1 MQDRWCLRHGKLRAH
16 ADEQGQLTIKKRQ
29 ISVNK
34 FSGALALLVI
44 GNSVAVQAQTILETQ
59 VVTASKSQTKLENM
73 ALNTTLITQED
84 IKKSAAQTL
93 DQLLRD
99 VPGFQFTGIPS
110 TQSDPTG
117 HQTKLRGLGN
127 SKVLVLVDGIPV
139 HDPFY
144 VTTQWFKVP
153 LSNIERVEVVRG
165 GSSSLWGNMA
175 VAGVVNI
182 ITKKSVDNSG
192 EVRVSYGSRG
202 SSEVALSKN
211 FSESEALGYNIT
223 VEQLNSKGYLLPP
236 SQYAWMYPGRGP
248 VNSKDTNVQFSTY
261 FKPSNDLSGFV
272 KLGYHIQDQDI
283 SYQFGNNLQKSPD
296 ISAGLTKKLEDDASI
311 SANAW
316 SQYVSFEK
324 YNGTVCAMQGVG
336 ATACKDPTTL
346 TQSQLNGSQLVQL
359 YSQYGSQQY
368 RESGASAIYNKNV
381 GGLVKDYQFGVDFRR
396 LSAKDAETFYQSS
409 QNGINPSN
417 PQVLASSTYG
427 EGVQSFQGLFAQTK
441 LLPTEDLELTL
452 SARADS
458 YANTDMYTSR
468 TTSANVTSGG
478 ARADKSKTAFDPSVA
493 AKYFVDDNLSLR
505 GAAYKAFRAPG
516 FNNLL
521 RTYGTTPTI
530 ANPDLDPE
538 TLLGKEIG
546 LDYRTEDVYLGATYF
561 DYKINNMIATYTVTS
576 YATAPAVVQNIC
588 GVGLSNCN
596 SAGNPKYYTND
607 QNGASNGYELIG
619 KWKLNSQYTF
629 NASYTFTSTYLTS
642 HGSIVT
648 DPLNTQ
654 LAGVP
659 KQTAVAGLTWVPSN
673 KIRLYGQARYIGR
686 FYIDTTSAGAPYAQG
701 GNVIYDASASYAWDK
716 DTDITL
722 SALNL
727 ANREYNEGAYT
738 YNKPWT
744 QTMSLPRT
752 VNLAVRVRF

>member
-1 MQDRWCLRHGKLRAH
+1 MI
-16 ADEQGQLTIKKRQ
+16 IKKPDRRD
-29 ISVNK
+29 VDMKN
-34 FSGALALLVI
+34 FSRTIALLAI
-44 GNSVAVQAQTILETQ
+44 GSAVAAQAATELETQ
-59 VVTASKSQTKLENM
+59 VVTASKSQTRLENM
-73 ALNTTLITQED
+73 ALNTTVITQED

-165 GSSSLWGNMA
+165 GGSSLWGNMA

-182 ITKKSVDNSG
+182 ITKKSVDNSSDAQ
-192 EVRVSYGSRG
+192 VSYGSRG
-202 SSEVALSKN
+202 SNEVALSKN
-211 FSESEALGYNIT
+211 FSESEVLGYNIT
-223 VEQLNSKGYLLPP
+223 VEQLNSKGYTLPP

-248 VNSKDTNVQFSTY
+248 VDAKDTNFEFTTY

-296 ISAGLTKKLEDDASI
+296 ISAGLTKKLEDGA
-311 SANAW
+311 AVTATAW
-316 SQYVSFEK
+316 SQYVHFEK
-324 YNGTVCAMQGVG
+324 YNGAVCAIPSG
-336 ATACKDPTTL
+336 ATGASACKDPTTL
-346 TQSQLNGSQLVQL
+346 TQSQINTAQLVQM
-359 YSQYGSQQY
+359 YSQYGSQRY
-368 RESGASAIYNKNV
+368 RETGFSSTYTKNI
-381 GGLVKDYQFGVDFRR
+381 GGLVKDYQVGLDYRR
-396 LSAKDAETFYQSS
+396 LSAKDAETFYQTSANS
-409 QNGINPSN
+409 ISAANS
-417 PQVLASSTYG
+417 QVLASRTYG

-441 LLPTEDLELTL
+441 LLPIEALEVTL
-452 SARADS
+452 SARLDS

-468 TTSANVTSGG
+468 TTSANITSGG
-478 ARADKSKTAFDPSVA
+478 ARADKSKTSFDPSVS
-493 AKYFVDDNLSLR
+493 AKYFVDDNLAIR

-546 LDYRTEDVYLGATYF
+546 LDYRTEDMYLGATYF
-561 DYKINNMIATYTVTS
+561 DYRINNMIATYTVNN

-588 GVGLSNCN
+588 GGSLANC
-596 SAGNPKYYTND
+596 GNTPKYYTND
-607 QNGASNGYELIG
+607 QNGASNGYELVG
-619 KWKLNSQYTF
+619 KWKLNSQYTL

-648 DPLNTQ
+648 DPINVQ

-659 KQTAVAGLTWVPSN
+659 KDSATLGLTWNPNSKV
-673 KIRLYGQARYIGR
+673 RVYGQARYIGR
-686 FYIDTTSAGAPYAQG
+686 FYIDTTSTVGRPYEQA

-716 DTDITL
+716 NVDVTV

-727 ANREYNEGAYT
+727 ANKEYNEGAYT
-738 YNKPWT
+738 YNKPWA
-744 QTMSLPRT
+744 QTVSLPRT
-752 VNLAVRVRF
+752 VNLGVRVKF

>member
-1 MQDRWCLRHGKLRAH
+1 MKNFSA
-16 ADEQGQLTIKKRQ
+16 TI
-29 ISVNK
+29 
-34 FSGALALLVI
+34 ALLAI
-44 GNSVAVQAQTILETQ
+44 GSSVAAQAATELETQ
-59 VVTASKSQTKLENM
+59 VVTASKNQTRLENM
-73 ALNTTLITQED
+73 ALNTTVITQED
-84 IKKSAAQTL
+84 IQKSAAQTL

-165 GSSSLWGNMA
+165 GGSSLWGNMA
-175 VAGVVNI
+175 VAGVVSI

-192 EVRVSYGSRG
+192 VAQVSYGSRG
-202 SSEVALSKN
+202 SNEIALSKN
-211 FSESEALGYNIT
+211 FSESDALGYNIT
-223 VEQLNSKGYLLPP
+223 VEQLNSKGYTLPP

-248 VNSKDTNVQFSTY
+248 VDAKDTNFEFTTY

-296 ISAGLTKKLEDDASI
+296 ISAGLTKKLEDGA
-311 SANAW
+311 AVTTNAW
-316 SQYVSFEK
+316 SQYVHFEK
-324 YNGTVCAMQGVG
+324 YNGAACSLISG
-336 ATACKDPTTL
+336 ACQDPAKTT
-346 TQSQLNGSQLVQL
+346 GSGNSLAPSYTSAQISNAQLVQL
-359 YSQYGSQQY
+359 YSQYGAQRY
-368 RESGASAIYNKNV
+368 REAGFSSIYTKNL
-381 GGLVKDYQFGVDFRR
+381 GGFIKDYQLGMDYRR
-396 LSAKDAETFYQSS
+396 LSAKDAETIYQTSA
-409 QNGINPSN
+409 NGISAAN

-427 EGVQSFQGLFAQTK
+427 EGVQSFQGLFGQTK
-441 LLPTEDLELTL
+441 LLPIEALEVTL
-452 SARADS
+452 SARLDS

-478 ARADKSKTAFDPSVA
+478 ARADKSKTSFDPSVS
-493 AKYFVDDNLSLR
+493 AKYFVDDNLAIR

-521 RTYGTTPTI
+521 RTYGVTPTI
-530 ANPDLDPE
+530 ANPDLEPE
-538 TLLGKEIG
+538 TLFGKEIG

-561 DYKINNMIATYTVTS
+561 DYRINNMIATYTVTS
-576 YATAPAVVQNIC
+576 YASAPAVVQNIC

-596 SAGNPKYYTND
+596 SAGSPKYYTND
-607 QNGASNGYELIG
+607 QNGASNGYELVG
-619 KWKLNSQYTF
+619 KWKLNSQYTL

-648 DPLNTQ
+648 DPINVQ

-659 KQTAVAGLTWVPSN
+659 KDSATLGLTWNPNSKV
-673 KIRLYGQARYIGR
+673 RVYGQARYVGR
-686 FYIDTTSAGAPYAQG
+686 LYIDTTSTAGRPYEQA

-716 DTDITL
+716 NVDVTV

-727 ANREYNEGAYT
+727 ANKEYNEGTYT
-738 YNKPWT
+738 YNKPWA
-744 QTMSLPRT
+744 QTVSLPRT
-752 VNLAVRVRF
+752 INLGVRVRF